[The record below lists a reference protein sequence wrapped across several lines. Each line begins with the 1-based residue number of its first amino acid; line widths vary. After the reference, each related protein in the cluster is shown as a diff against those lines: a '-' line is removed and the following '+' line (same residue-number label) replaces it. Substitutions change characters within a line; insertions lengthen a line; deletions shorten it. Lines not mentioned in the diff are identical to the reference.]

1 MIQYIIQPG
10 DNLNRV
16 ADQFGITMAAIIAAN
31 AGLNPQ
37 LIFPGQI
44 ILIPVNAPV
53 HQNFPWFWFLPNLF
67 NQFPGNHRNDRGRRP
82 GNQHDRD
89 GRRR

>member
-31 AGLNPQ
+31 AGLNP
-37 LIFPGQI
+37 
-44 ILIPVNAPV
+44 
-53 HQNFPWFWFLPNLF
+53 
-67 NQFPGNHRNDRGRRP
+67 
-82 GNQHDRD
+82 
-89 GRRR
+89 